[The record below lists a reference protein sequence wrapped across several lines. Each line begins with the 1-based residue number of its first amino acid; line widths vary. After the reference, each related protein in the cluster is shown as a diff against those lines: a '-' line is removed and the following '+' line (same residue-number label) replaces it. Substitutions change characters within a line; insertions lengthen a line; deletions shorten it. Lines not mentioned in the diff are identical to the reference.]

1 MVSVFGRFTKAAIHV
16 IGANGRKVRIAADL
30 PGQSECLLRVI
41 GDIQRRIY
49 LCLFAGVL
57 PNMRFFAPLILT

>member
-1 MVSVFGRFTKAAIHV
+1 MAG
-16 IGANGRKVRIAADL
+16 VRIAADL

-57 PNMRFFAPLILT
+57 PNMRIFAPLILT